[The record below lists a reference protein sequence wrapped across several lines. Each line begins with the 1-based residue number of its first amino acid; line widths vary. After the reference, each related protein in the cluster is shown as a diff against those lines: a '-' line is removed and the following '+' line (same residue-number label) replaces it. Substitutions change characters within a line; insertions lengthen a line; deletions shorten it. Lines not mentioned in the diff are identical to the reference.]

1 MIVYN
6 VTINV
11 DDAIHD
17 EWVEWMSTKHVK
29 DVMDTGC
36 FKESQMYR
44 IVSPEP
50 DEGEGQTYCIQYFAK
65 SLDDYE
71 RYQLEHAAFLQ
82 SEHQEK
88 YEGKFT
94 AFRTVMESV

>member
-11 DDAIHD
+11 DDSIHD
-17 EWVEWMSTKHVK
+17 EWVEWMTKQHIKGVLS
-29 DVMDTGC
+29 TGC
-36 FKESQMYR
+36 FKDGKIYR

-65 SLDDYE
+65 TLDDFE
-71 RYQLEHAAFLQ
+71 RYQFQHAAILQ